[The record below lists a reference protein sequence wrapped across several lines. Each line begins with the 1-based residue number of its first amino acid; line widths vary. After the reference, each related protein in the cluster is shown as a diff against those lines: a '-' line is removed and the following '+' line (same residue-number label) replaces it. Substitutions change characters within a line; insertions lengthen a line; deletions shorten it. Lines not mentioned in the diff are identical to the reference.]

1 MPDGGSV
8 IAMSYYGAEKA
19 VPGYNVMGVAKAALE
34 ATNRYLA
41 LELGER
47 NIRANVISGGPL
59 RTMSSMAVGGFSEI
73 LDWVEQKSPLKR
85 NITGADVGDTAAW
98 LLSDLSR
105 GVTGQVIYVDSG
117 YSIVGL

>member
-1 MPDGGSV
+1 M
-8 IAMSYYGAEKA
+8 
-19 VPGYNVMGVAKAALE
+19 AKAALE

-47 NIRANVISGGPL
+47 NVRANVISGGPL

-73 LDWVEQKSPLKR
+73 LDWVEKKAPLRR
-85 NITGADVGDTAAW
+85 NITGADVGDSAAW

-105 GVTGQVIYVDSG
+105 GVTGQVLYVDSG